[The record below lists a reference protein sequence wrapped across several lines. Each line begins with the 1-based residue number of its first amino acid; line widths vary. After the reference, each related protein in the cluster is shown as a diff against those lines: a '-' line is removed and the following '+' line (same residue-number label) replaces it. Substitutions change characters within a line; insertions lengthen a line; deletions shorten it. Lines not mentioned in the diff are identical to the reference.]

1 MRFNANNKNTKRS
14 SFDGIE
20 WAKSRG
26 LEVDTWNMQLNY
38 TKRHVHNNIV
48 LDAGCGGGSNTNILS
63 HYAKEIHGM
72 DLLDENIK
80 LSNNKYKSDNLHFKK
95 GNVEKIPYPDSFFD
109 VVYSCWV
116 VEHLENPQF
125 FFEEAH
131 RVLKKEGILI
141 LWVPNVKS
149 FMGVITKI
157 LSNENKV
164 RVLSLLSKKTE
175 DDVSHQIC
183 HYKANSVS
191 SLDYLMKYNFE
202 RIFMKRLDT
211 PHYYRQ
217 YFFLTYL
224 WYLKHQI
231 TKNNILN
238 FSWPSLYVEYKK
250 I

>member
-63 HYAKEIHGM
+63 NYAKEIHGM

-125 FFEEAH
+125 FFEEAQ
-131 RVLKKEGILI
+131 
-141 LWVPNVKS
+141 
-149 FMGVITKI
+149 F
-157 LSNENKV
+157 
-164 RVLSLLSKKTE
+164 
-175 DDVSHQIC
+175 
-183 HYKANSVS
+183 
-191 SLDYLMKYNFE
+191 
-202 RIFMKRLDT
+202 
-211 PHYYRQ
+211 
-217 YFFLTYL
+217 
-224 WYLKHQI
+224 
-231 TKNNILN
+231 
-238 FSWPSLYVEYKK
+238 
-250 I
+250 